1 MEIIAAIALGIATYN
16 YLDTPDNTSVGN
28 EVYTETT
35 TTTEQTVMAT
45 VNPFGT
51 VIGQHVSDNQPNVK
65 WVFVDG

>member
-16 YLDTPDNTSVGN
+16 YLDTPDNT

-35 TTTEQTVMAT
+35 TTTEQPVLAT
-45 VNPFGT
+45 VNPFGV

>member
-28 EVYTETT
+28 EVYTETQSET
-35 TTTEQTVMAT
+35 TTMAT
-45 VNPFGT
+45 VNPFGV

>member
-16 YLDTPDNTSVGN
+16 YLDTPDNT
-28 EVYTETT
+28 EVYTETQSET
-35 TTTEQTVMAT
+35 TTMAT
-45 VNPFGT
+45 VNPFGV

>member
-28 EVYTETT
+28 EVYTETQSET
-35 TTTEQTVMAT
+35 TTMAT

>member
-16 YLDTPDNTSVGN
+16 YLDTPDNTT

-45 VNPFGT
+45 VNPFGV

>member
-1 MEIIAAIALGIATYN
+1 MEVIAAIVLGYGAYS
-16 YLDTPDNTSVGN
+16 YLTTEDNTT

-45 VNPFGT
+45 VNPFGV

>member
-1 MEIIAAIALGIATYN
+1 MEIIAAIVLGYGAYS
-16 YLDTPDNTSVGN
+16 YLTTPDNT

-35 TTTEQTVMAT
+35 TQSEQTVMAT
-45 VNPFGT
+45 VNPFGV

>member
-1 MEIIAAIALGIATYN
+1 MEIIAAIVLGYGAYS
-16 YLDTPDNTSVGN
+16 YLTTEDNA

-35 TTTEQTVMAT
+35 TQSEQTILAT
-45 VNPFGT
+45 VNPFGV

>member
-1 MEIIAAIALGIATYN
+1 MEVIAAIVLGYGAYS
-16 YLDTPDNTSVGN
+16 YLTTEDNT

-45 VNPFGT
+45 VNPFGV

>member
-16 YLDTPDNTSVGN
+16 YLDAPDNTSVGN

-35 TTTEQTVMAT
+35 TTTEQPVLAT
-45 VNPFGT
+45 VNPFGV